1 MSKKKKTRVYTGQK
15 ENWSYKHIYP
25 IEEVWKTYHI
35 IAQFI
40 VPRLQAFKALDRH
53 GYCPAFNNMQEWD
66 EAIQKMIDAFD
77 LMKYAGGTHTANEE
91 KTIDEGLTLFCKYF
105 RNLWD

>member
-1 MSKKKKTRVYTGQK
+1 MNTTIEQLRILVMERK
-15 ENWSYKHIYP
+15 ETILNFVVRP
-25 IEEVWKTYHI
+25 F
-35 IAQFI
+35 FI